1 MVPAE
6 VQEQYREMK
15 VVAFPAGRC
24 AMGTLAA
31 KKSNSF
37 PSLEFA
43 SIANPMQK
51 KDISDARFGI

>member
-1 MVPAE
+1 
-6 VQEQYREMK
+6 
-15 VVAFPAGRC
+15 
-24 AMGTLAA
+24 MGTLAA